1 MKESGEQRRRTL
13 LLRGTAIALLLSSL
27 AGVCWTQRMMDGNK
41 SATGKIQET
50 LYFSNGEWLRKLC
63 LGYEGL
69 VAHIYWTRVVQYYGR
84 KRVDQEVDFNLLGPM
99 LRITTTLDPHLVIA
113 YRFGAL
119 FLAQKPPGGP
129 GRIDDALHLIR
140 RGIVA
145 NPDYWR
151 LWQDLGFIYYWDL
164 KDYRRAAQMFEA
176 GSRHP
181 EAHSWMKV
189 LAADLY
195 ARGGNRATSRFLWSE
210 IYRTADA
217 ELIRKNAE
225 EHLLALQAED
235 EIQGLEAILA
245 QFTSQEGT
253 SADSWA
259 EVVEAGILTSIPR
272 DPAGFAYS
280 IREGVRV
287 VVSPD
292 SPMDL
297 SLVR

>member
-13 LLRGTAIALLLSSL
+13 LVRGTAIALLLSSL
-27 AGVCWTQRMMDGNK
+27 AGAGWTQRMMDGNK

-50 LYFSNGEWLRKLC
+50 LYFSNGEWIRKLC

-69 VAHIYWTRVVQYYGR
+69 VAHIYWTRVIQYYGR

-99 LRITTTLDPHLVIA
+99 LRITTTLDPHLLIA

-195 ARGGNRATSRFLWSE
+195 ARGGSRATSQFLWSE
-210 IYRTADA
+210 IYRTAET
-217 ELIRKNAE
+217 ELIRKNAA
-225 EHLLALQAED
+225 EHLLALQAD
-235 EIQGLEAILA
+235 AEIQDLENLLA
-245 QFTSQEGT
+245 QFATVQGKR
-253 SADSWA
+253 ADSWR
-259 EVVEAGILTSIPR
+259 VVIEAGILGSVPE
-272 DPAGFAYS
+272 DPAGFPYTVK
-280 IREGVRV
+280 EGGEV
-287 VVSPD
+287 VMSFESPI
-292 SPMDL
+292 DL
-297 SLVR
+297 SLLR

>member
-27 AGVCWTQRMMDGNK
+27 AGVCWTQRTMDGNK

-50 LYFSNGEWLRKLC
+50 LYFSNGELLRKLC

-99 LRITTTLDPHLVIA
+99 LRITTTLDPHLLIA

-210 IYRTADA
+210 IYRTAEA

-235 EIQGLEAILA
+235 EIQSLEAILA
-245 QFTSQEGT
+245 QFTSQEGK

-259 EVVEAGILTSIPR
+259 EVVEAGNLTSIPR

-280 IREGVRV
+280 IREGVGV

-292 SPMDL
+292 SPIDL